1 MKPWLAGLLLNLAV
15 VALFLLHLWPHL
27 QVLFSDPLF
36 EEIDYLID
44 PDPEPHDS
52 DSLEDDTPVESGA
65 FVLQR
70 EAELA
75 EAEEHSLGTW
85 KGPKHREMWTPGPLL
100 GAALVVLVLFLNS
113 AAPYA
118 IRCYELQRQEDAKA
132 WKHCLAL
139 ALALCSWRLLGC
151 AYAGRGISPLKADIE
166 VLGVLRGRLVVGFHP
181 QLEAVHVYANKTR
194 LKPLK
199 DNKWRE
205 QDRRYGERDCRYAEF
220 AIPPLPASIQVI
232 GRAIGGKP
240 VRNATHFLPEDNVPT
255 AAQWN
260 EQFMR
265 PKAAPRL
272 QGKRMVKGLQDSG
285 WK

>member
-118 IRCYELQRQEDAKA
+118 IRCYELQRQEDAKEPRT
-132 WKHCLAL
+132 
-139 ALALCSWRLLGC
+139 RLPQRRRKSGAC
-151 AYAGRGISPLKADIE
+151 E
-166 VLGVLRGRLVVGFHP
+166 VLKLHACGSSKNRLV
-181 QLEAVHVYANKTR
+181 LI
-194 LKPLK
+194 
-199 DNKWRE
+199 D
-205 QDRRYGERDCRYAEF
+205 
-220 AIPPLPASIQVI
+220 
-232 GRAIGGKP
+232 
-240 VRNATHFLPEDNVPT
+240 
-255 AAQWN
+255 
-260 EQFMR
+260 
-265 PKAAPRL
+265 
-272 QGKRMVKGLQDSG
+272 
-285 WK
+285 